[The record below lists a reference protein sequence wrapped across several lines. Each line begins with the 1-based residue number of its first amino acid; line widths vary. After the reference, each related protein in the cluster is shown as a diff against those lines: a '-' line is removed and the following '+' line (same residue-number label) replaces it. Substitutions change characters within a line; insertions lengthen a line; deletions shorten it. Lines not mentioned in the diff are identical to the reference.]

1 MNRLNIID
9 LGLTEYQR
17 ALDIQKTLVKKR
29 LDDSVTDTLLLLEH
43 PHVITLGRQ
52 TKPGDVLDDSIPIVE
67 VDRGGSATY
76 HGPGQLI
83 GYVIIDLRRKGI
95 SVPIFITKIHESL
108 IRTLSELDIKAE
120 RKRKKPGIWIEQK
133 KIASIGLSVRNW
145 ITYHGFSLNVDT
157 DLDKF
162 KIIRPCGFDSQ
173 IMTSI
178 NYNKKRKYSMEMI
191 KSSIIR
197 NFVDVFEYYKIEE
210 KLKASYS
217 N

>member
-52 TKPGDVLDDSIPIVE
+52 TKPGDVLDNSMPIV
-67 VDRGGSATY
+67 
-76 HGPGQLI
+76 GPGQLI

-95 SVPIFITKIHESL
+95 SVPTLITKIHESL

-120 RKRKKPGIWIEQK
+120 RKRKKPGVWIEQK

-145 ITYHGFSLNVDT
+145 ITYHGFSLNIDT

-178 NYNKKRKYSMEMI
+178 NYNKKRKYSMEII

-197 NFVDVFEYYKIEE
+197 NFVDVFEYYKIEK

>member
-52 TKPGDVLDDSIPIVE
+52 TKPGDVLDNSMPIVE
-67 VDRGGSATY
+67 IDRGGSATY

-95 SVPIFITKIHESL
+95 SVPTLITKIHESL

-120 RKRKKPGIWIEQK
+120 RKRKKPGVWIEQK

-145 ITYHGFSLNVDT
+145 ITYHGFSLNIDT

-162 KIIRPCGFDSQ
+162 KIIRQ
-173 IMTSI
+173 
-178 NYNKKRKYSMEMI
+178 
-191 KSSIIR
+191 
-197 NFVDVFEYYKIEE
+197 
-210 KLKASYS
+210 
-217 N
+217 